1 MSRFP
6 AQDPLEGHPTFRSVR
21 QLSSGSF
28 GFVYL
33 AAHRLTGEV
42 VAIKFLERDRIG
54 KYLLNEVLN
63 HRQLS
68 SRSSHT
74 GDPHSHPHVIEFK
87 VGGAP
92 PCACCLPAQSHMHA
106 CMLPLPHNRACMHTF
121 CLKHR
126 GILLML

>member
-6 AQDPLEGHPTFRSVR
+6 SQDPLEGHPTFRSVR

-33 AAHRLTGEV
+33 AAHKLTGEV

-92 PCACCLPAQSHMHA
+92 PWHAASPHNRTCMHACCLSHTIAHA
-106 CMLPLPHNRACMHTF
+106 F